1 MSDCINWSKSLGHNG
16 YGLTTR
22 NNKTYRAHRLA
33 YCDYHG
39 IDHSDIKG
47 MVVRHTCD
55 NCKCINPEHLVIGT
69 HQDNMDDMKKRNRTA
84 KGEAHGRAKLSEVDI
99 KTIRDRYIRGSKV
112 HGLSAIAKDFGVAF
126 QTVSKIVNRHKWQS
140 VQ

>member
-16 YGLTTR
+16 YGITTR

-33 YCDYHG
+33 YCDYHN

-47 MVVRHTCD
+47 WVVRHTCD
-55 NCKCINPEHLVIGT
+55 NRKCINPEHLVIGT
-69 HQDNMDDMKKRNRTA
+69 QQDNMDDMKKRNRSA

-99 KTIRDRYIRGSKV
+99 KTIRDRYIRGSKM
-112 HGLSAIAKDFGVAF
+112 HGLSAIAKDFGVARP
-126 QTVSKIVNRHKWQS
+126 TVSKIVNRHIWQS
-140 VQ
+140 VK

>member
-16 YGLTTR
+16 YGITTR
-22 NNKTYRAHRLA
+22 NNKTYRAHRLV

-55 NCKCINPEHLVIGT
+55 NRKCINPEHLVIGT

-112 HGLSAIAKDFGVAF
+112 HGLLAIAKDFGVAF
-126 QTVSKIVNRHKWQS
+126 QTVSKIVNRHRWQS
-140 VQ
+140 V

>member
-16 YGLTTR
+16 YGITTR

-33 YCDYHG
+33 YCDYHN

-55 NCKCINPEHLVIGT
+55 NRKCVNPEHLVIGT

-112 HGLSAIAKDFGVAF
+112 HGLLAIAKDFGVAF
-126 QTVSKIVNRHKWQS
+126 QTVSKIVNRHRWQS
-140 VQ
+140 V

>member
-1 MSDCINWSKSLGHNG
+1 MSDCINWSRSLGHNG

-55 NCKCINPEHLVIGT
+55 NRKCINPEHLVIGT

-112 HGLSAIAKDFGVAF
+112 HGSTAIAKDFGVAF
-126 QTVSKIVNRHKWQS
+126 QTVSKIVNRHRWQS

>member
-1 MSDCINWSKSLGHNG
+1 MSDCINWSKGLAHNG
-16 YGLTTR
+16 YGLISR

-33 YCDYHG
+33 YCDYHN

-55 NCKCINPEHLVIGT
+55 NRKCINPEHLVIGT

>member
-55 NCKCINPEHLVIGT
+55 NRKCINPEHLVIGT

-99 KTIRDRYIRGSKV
+99 KTIRDRYIRGSKE

-126 QTVSKIVNRHKWQS
+126 QTVSKIVNRHRWQS
-140 VQ
+140 VK

>member
-16 YGLTTR
+16 YGITTR

-33 YCDYHG
+33 YCDYHN

-55 NCKCINPEHLVIGT
+55 NRKCINPEHLVIGT

-126 QTVSKIVNRHKWQS
+126 QTVSKIVNRHRWQS

>member
-1 MSDCINWSKSLGHNG
+1 MSDCINWSKGLAHNG

-33 YCDYHG
+33 YCDYHN

-47 MVVRHTCD
+47 QVVRHTCD
-55 NCKCINPEHLVIGT
+55 NRKCINPEHLVIGT
-69 HQDNMDDMKKRNRTA
+69 HQDNMDDRAVRNRTA
-84 KGEAHGRAKLSEVDI
+84 KGEAHGNAKLLEVDI
-99 KTIRDRYIRGSKV
+99 RTIRNRYISGSKE
-112 HGLSAIAKDFGVAF
+112 HGLSAIAKDFGVSS
-126 QTVSKIVNRHKWQS
+126 QTVSNIINRRQWQS

>member
-16 YGLTTR
+16 YGITTR

-55 NCKCINPEHLVIGT
+55 NRKCINPEHLVIGT

-112 HGLSAIAKDFGVAF
+112 HGLLAIAKDFGVAF
-126 QTVSKIVNRHKWQS
+126 QTVSKIVNRHRWQS

>member
-16 YGLTTR
+16 YGITTR
-22 NNKTYRAHRLA
+22 NNKTYRAHRLV
-33 YCDYHG
+33 YCDYHN

-55 NCKCINPEHLVIGT
+55 NRKCINPEHLVIGT

-112 HGLSAIAKDFGVAF
+112 HGLLAIAKDFGVAF
-126 QTVSKIVNRHKWQS
+126 QTVSKIVNRHRWQS

>member
-16 YGLTTR
+16 YGITTR
-22 NNKTYRAHRLA
+22 NNKTYRAHRLV

-55 NCKCINPEHLVIGT
+55 NRKCINPEHLVIGT

-112 HGLSAIAKDFGVAF
+112 HGLLAIAKDFGVAF
-126 QTVSKIVNRHKWQS
+126 QTVSKIVNRHRWQS

>member
-16 YGLTTR
+16 YGITTR

-33 YCDYHG
+33 YCDYHN
-39 IDHSDIKG
+39 IDHSDLKG
-47 MVVRHTCD
+47 QVLRHTCD
-55 NCKCINPEHLVIGT
+55 NRKCVNHEHLVIGT

-112 HGLSAIAKDFGVAF
+112 HGLLAIAKDFGVAF
-126 QTVSKIVNRHKWQS
+126 QTVSKIVNRHRWQS
-140 VQ
+140 V

>member
-16 YGLTTR
+16 YGITTR

-33 YCDYHG
+33 YCDYHN

-55 NCKCINPEHLVIGT
+55 NRKCINPEHLVIGT

-112 HGLSAIAKDFGVAF
+112 HGLLAIAKDFGVAF
-126 QTVSKIVNRHKWQS
+126 QTVSKIVNRHRWQS
-140 VQ
+140 V

>member
-16 YGLTTR
+16 YGITTR

-33 YCDYHG
+33 YCDYHN

-55 NCKCINPEHLVIGT
+55 NRKCINPEHLVIGT

-112 HGLSAIAKDFGVAF
+112 HGLLAIAKDFGVAF
-126 QTVSKIVNRHKWQS
+126 QTVSKIVNRHRWQS

>member
-33 YCDYHG
+33 YCDYHN

-55 NCKCINPEHLVIGT
+55 NRKCINPEHLVIGT
-69 HQDNMDDMKKRNRTA
+69 HQDNMDDMKKRNRSA
-84 KGEAHGRAKLSEVDI
+84 KGLVNGAGKLTPEQV
-99 KTIRDRYIRGSKV
+99 TYIRTRYVKE
-112 HGLSAIAKDFGVAF
+112 L
-126 QTVSKIVNRHKWQS
+126 
-140 VQ
+140 

>member
-16 YGLTTR
+16 YAITTR
-22 NNKTYRAHRLA
+22 NNKTYRAHRLV
-33 YCDYHG
+33 YCDYHN

-55 NCKCINPEHLVIGT
+55 NRKCINPEHLVIGT

-99 KTIRDRYIRGSKV
+99 KTIRDRYIRGSKE

>member
-16 YGLTTR
+16 YGITTR

-33 YCDYHG
+33 YCDYHN

-55 NCKCINPEHLVIGT
+55 NRKCINPEHLVIGT

-112 HGLSAIAKDFGVAF
+112 HGLLAIAKDFGVAF
-126 QTVSKIVNRHKWQS
+126 QTVSKIINRHRWQS
-140 VQ
+140 V

>member
-55 NCKCINPEHLVIGT
+55 NRKCINPEHLVIGT

-99 KTIRDRYIRGSKV
+99 KTIRDRYIRGSKE
-112 HGLSAIAKDFGVAF
+112 HGSTAIAKDFGVAF
-126 QTVSKIVNRHKWQS
+126 QTVSKIINRHRWQS

>member
-16 YGLTTR
+16 YAITTR
-22 NNKTYRAHRLA
+22 NNKTYRAHRLV
-33 YCDYHG
+33 YCDYHN

-55 NCKCINPEHLVIGT
+55 NRKCINPEHLVIGT

-112 HGLSAIAKDFGVAF
+112 HGLLAIAKDFGVAF
-126 QTVSKIVNRHKWQS
+126 QTVSKIVNRHRWQS
-140 VQ
+140 V

>member
-1 MSDCINWSKSLGHNG
+1 MSDCINWSKSLTHNG

-47 MVVRHTCD
+47 QVVRHTCD
-55 NCKCINPEHLVIGT
+55 NRKCINPEHLLIGT
-69 HQDNMDDMKKRNRTA
+69 QQDNMDDMKKRNRTA
-84 KGEAHGRAKLSEVDI
+84 RGEAHGRAKLSEVDI

-112 HGLSAIAKDFGVAF
+112 HGLPAIAKDFGVAIP
-126 QTVSKIVNRHKWQS
+126 TVSKIINRHIWQS
-140 VQ
+140 V

>member
-1 MSDCINWSKSLGHNG
+1 MSDCNNWSKSLGHNG
-16 YGLTTR
+16 YAIPTR

-33 YCDYHG
+33 YCDYHN

-47 MVVRHTCD
+47 MLVRHTCD
-55 NCKCINPEHLVIGT
+55 NRKCINPEHLVIGT

-112 HGLSAIAKDFGVAF
+112 HGLLAIAKDFGVAF
-126 QTVSKIVNRHKWQS
+126 QTVSQIVNRHRWQS

>member
-1 MSDCINWSKSLGHNG
+1 MPDCINWSKGIGSDG
-16 YGLTTR
+16 YGLTKR
-22 NNKTYRAHRLA
+22 NNKLYRAHRLA
-33 YCDYHG
+33 YCDYHN

-47 MVVRHTCD
+47 QLVRHTCD
-55 NCKCINPEHLVIGT
+55 NRKCINPEHLVIGT

-126 QTVSKIVNRHKWQS
+126 QTVSKIVNRHRWQS

>member
-16 YGLTTR
+16 YGITTR

-33 YCDYHG
+33 YCDYHN

-47 MVVRHTCD
+47 QVVRHTCD
-55 NCKCINPEHLVIGT
+55 NRKCVNPEHLVIGT

-112 HGLSAIAKDFGVAF
+112 HGLLAIAKDFGVAF
-126 QTVSKIVNRHKWQS
+126 QTVSKIVNRHRWQS

>member
-16 YGLTTR
+16 YGITTR
-22 NNKTYRAHRLA
+22 NNKTYRAHRLV

-55 NCKCINPEHLVIGT
+55 NRKCINPEHLVIGT

-140 VQ
+140 V